1 MMAFLLTDWSY
12 FPSIA
17 MKHFLVFPI
26 LPTCELVSPFP
37 RYSSR
42 FFSVAFGSHSR
53 LTSQSMNST
62 SLIFNDGFPCCF
74 SSHVQIGR
82 RSSAISLLTLW
93 DLLESPV
100 VWLFPLWEPL
110 GILLFLF
117 VHSRGIWTAA
127 STLMG
132 GCVKAPRI
140 RSKNLIRYHLSINP
154 LICVVSFSVKRTPF
168 TALSLP
174 SFLSTKCQLT
184 DMTPITTGNPTSIS
198 IRSISPHTLFSVLE
212 SVWDCPMWRAGECF
226 SSAVNCSLSVGIC
239 GSSCALSDAQ
249 DGGLFSKML
258 IAQIF
263 ASALG
268 IYGIIVGIIVSNMGA
283 FPK

>member
-1 MMAFLLTDWSY
+1 M
-12 FPSIA
+12 
-17 MKHFLVFPI
+17 
-26 LPTCELVSPFP
+26 VSPFP
-37 RYSSR
+37 LYSSR

-74 SSHVQIGR
+74 TSHVQIGR
-82 RSSAISLLTLW
+82 RSLAISLLMLW
-93 DLLESPV
+93 DLLESPA

-117 VHSRGIWTAA
+117 VHYRGIWTAA

-140 RSKNLIRYHLSINP
+140 RSKNLIRYHLPSNP

-174 SFLSTKCQLT
+174 SF
-184 DMTPITTGNPTSIS
+184 
-198 IRSISPHTLFSVLE
+198 
-212 SVWDCPMWRAGECF
+212 
-226 SSAVNCSLSVGIC
+226 
-239 GSSCALSDAQ
+239 
-249 DGGLFSKML
+249 
-258 IAQIF
+258 
-263 ASALG
+263 
-268 IYGIIVGIIVSNMGA
+268 
-283 FPK
+283 